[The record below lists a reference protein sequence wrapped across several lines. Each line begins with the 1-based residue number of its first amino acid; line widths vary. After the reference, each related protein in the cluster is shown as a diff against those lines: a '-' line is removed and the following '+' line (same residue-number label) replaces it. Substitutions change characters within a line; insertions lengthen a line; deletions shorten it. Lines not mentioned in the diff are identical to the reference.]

1 MIMTVMMMMMI
12 LNRMDVMKIEKL
24 QQGLAFLYYE
34 IDGDDDVNDDDDDDT
49 EQDGRDEE

>member
-1 MIMTVMMMMMI
+1 MQSTNNAI
-12 LNRMDVMKIEKL
+12 
-24 QQGLAFLYYE
+24 QYYE